1 MRTDLQPFCSNGAD
15 VRAYLRAPWKDG
27 ADVVASNGHIMI
39 VIPGAA
45 EDIDAQTPPNMAGA
59 AARFDGY
66 PRSGVITPMSS
77 ITLPPAERCWVCS
90 GAGHYHTAKCKECG
104 GEGEF
109 KHGTHWYEC
118 KECDG
123 DGFNRCHKSDPDAE
137 QKPCH
142 RCDGS
147 GESSLNVAIGN
158 AFFQRRYLA
167 LIAALPACSIETCGE
182 LGMAKFAFDGG
193 YGFLMPVRA

>member
-15 VRAYLRAPWKDG
+15 ERAYLRAPWKDG

-45 EDIDAQTPPNMAGA
+45 EDMDAETPPNMAGA

-77 ITLPPAERCWVCS
+77 ITLPPAERCQV
-90 GAGHYHTAKCKECG
+90 CG
-104 GEGEF
+104 G
-109 KHGTHWYEC
+109 
-118 KECDG
+118 
-123 DGFNRCHKSDPDAE
+123 A
-137 QKPCH
+137 
-142 RCDGS
+142 
-147 GESSLNVAIGN
+147 GESSLKVAIGN

-167 LIAALPACSIETCGE
+167 LLAALPACSIETCGE
-182 LGMAKFAFDGG
+182 LGLAKFTFDGG